1 MAVCNIFKTL
11 TKETGTFLT
20 FSQYMEDLTAGQTMA
35 KYHNIVPSKF
45 IAIDCKNTLL
55 DIAFPK
61 RLTEHFE
68 NACAYFKNMS
78 DLTWTP
84 EYSKTLFWNTMFDI
98 ITIEDIKY
106 VGDINLQSYNDVDG
120 MGYSEIYC
128 HIPNEAAAY
137 KYNVVTN
144 NNVSITTPY
153 TIKPTDKDGNVI
165 TLEGFKVGD
174 LGGGEQIST
183 EYTYTLNR
191 TYEFSWDKSNSSTE
205 KLGDKSFNINMIVVL
220 YDIWNDN
227 KISCSGIPMG
237 IYVTGLIDNDGKIQ
251 NSITKYVA
259 NEDIYNSGT
268 SYGLRICSRYV
279 VAPDQ
284 DKCTTPEVSCED
296 NNYGDLTRVLS
307 QLSISQNKM
316 DDIVNHK
323 YIEDQKYKE
332 LYSIFTSSKTNVPY
346 VKTVNGKDYW
356 FVNGKMIDSNFGQ
369 SISSVNNN
377 KEIEKESDLILH
389 TSILP
394 NTSQNVKYGLK
405 KLIFDATKAVEN
417 VYIYWKA
424 EDQGQTLST
433 VDNIQLLEDGKI
445 IKYENNSNSNNYYTI
460 GLSGG
465 INHKYQ
471 IKCGY
476 NGKVAISSE
485 LDVKFVY
492 PTYFGHS
499 SEDLWKETILTTN
512 GSNPDLTDLKR
523 LLLDSREQAYIVPS
537 QTKELH
543 HLYLL
548 YPKDY
553 GELTSITDE
562 ESYNYLTTDFSMK
575 TLTINGINY
584 LLYYDEKGAVS
595 ANKIIYFK

>member
-20 FSQYMEDLTAGQTMA
+20 FSQYMEDLTAWQTMA
-35 KYHNIVPSKF
+35 KYHKIVPSKF
-45 IAIDCKNTLL
+45 IAIDCQNALSN
-55 DIAFPK
+55 IAFPK
-61 RLTEHFE
+61 RLTEYFE
-68 NACAYFKNMS
+68 NACAYFKNRPN
-78 DLTWTP
+78 LTWIP
-84 EYSKTLFWNTMFDI
+84 EYSKTLFWNAMFDKDEI
-98 ITIEDIKY
+98 ITINDIKY

-137 KYNVVTN
+137 KYDVVK
-144 NNVSITTPY
+144 NNVSITAPY
-153 TIKPTDKDGNVI
+153 STQSGEGTA
-165 TLEGFKVGD
+165 LEGFKVGE
-174 LGGGEQIST
+174 LGGDEQIST
-183 EYTYTLNR
+183 GYTYTINK
-191 TYEFSWDKSNSSTE
+191 TYKFSWDDSKAT
-205 KLGDKSFNINMIVVL
+205 KLSDKSFNINMIVVL
-220 YDIWNDN
+220 YDIWNDTDVLY
-227 KISCSGIPMG
+227 SGIPMG
-237 IYVTGLIDNDGKIQ
+237 VYVTGLIDEGKIQ
-251 NSITKYVA
+251 NPITKYVA

-279 VAPDQ
+279 VATDQ
-284 DKCTTPEVSCED
+284 DRYTTPEVSCED

-323 YIEDQKYKE
+323 YIEDQKYNE
-332 LYSIFTSSKTNVPY
+332 LYSIFTNSKTNVPY
-346 VKTVNGKDYW
+346 VKNVNGKDYW

-369 SISSVNNN
+369 SISSTNNN
-377 KEIEKESDLILH
+377 KEIEKESDLILY

-394 NTSQNVKYGLK
+394 ETSQNVKYGLT
-405 KLIFDATKAVEN
+405 KLIFDVTDVPNN

-424 EDQGQTLST
+424 EDQGQVLST
-433 VDNIQLLEDGKI
+433 VDGIQLLEDGKI
-445 IKYENNSNSNNYYTI
+445 IKYENDSNSSNYYTI
-460 GLSGG
+460 NLSGG
-465 INHKYQ
+465 VNHKYQ

-476 NGKVAISSE
+476 NGKVAMSTE
-485 LDVKFVY
+485 LDLKFVH

-499 SEDLWKETILTTN
+499 DEDLWKKTILTDT
-512 GSNPDLTDLKR
+512 SHDLEGLKR
-523 LLLDSREQAYIVPS
+523 LLLDSREQAYMVPS
-537 QTKELH
+537 QTNNLH

-548 YPKDY
+548 YPAVY
-553 GELTSITDE
+553 GKLTSITDE

-595 ANKIIYFK
+595 VTNKIIYFK